1 MGHSQGYTQRG
12 YMFIH
17 CESRGTWACVSVY
30 WSSAL
35 KSWLCLWKIVS
46 MKDEAAHIKSQQ
58 SSNVVSWPEEKH
70 ICLYVLLWKW
80 SCVIWL
86 CAAMFAGGV
95 SPHIVLSLIPV
106 GSVNTI
112 TRKNFTQISNSFLLL
127 LSFLLP
133 LTRLPDLLPPR
144 QQGPSALDYS
154 GGGVQCSAVHCHR
167 TFLWAELRFPTHCS
181 HCRGLGCRTGS
192 CGCYHWTQR

>member
-46 MKDEAAHIKSQQ
+46 MKERSCTYQIPTEFKCSFMTWRKTYLFVCFIVEMKLRDMALCS
-58 SSNVVSWPEEKH
+58 
-70 ICLYVLLWKW
+70 YVCRGGGFASYCALFD
-80 SCVIWL
+80 SCGL
-86 CAAMFAGGV
+86 CE
-95 SPHIVLSLIPV
+95 
-106 GSVNTI
+106 
-112 TRKNFTQISNSFLLL
+112 RKNFTQISNSFLLL

-154 GGGVQCSAVHCHR
+154 GGGVQCSAVHRHR

>member
-1 MGHSQGYTQRG
+1 MACGKLGQGSVVWACVHVLKDVSVITWPTAHKTEKQTGAVYTMGHSQGYTQRG

-46 MKDEAAHIKSQQ
+46 IKERSC

-80 SCVIWL
+80 SCVKWL
-86 CAAMFAGGV
+86 CAAMFARGV

-112 TRKNFTQISNSFLLL
+112 TRKNFT
-127 LSFLLP
+127 
-133 LTRLPDLLPPR
+133 
-144 QQGPSALDYS
+144 
-154 GGGVQCSAVHCHR
+154 
-167 TFLWAELRFPTHCS
+167 
-181 HCRGLGCRTGS
+181 
-192 CGCYHWTQR
+192 